1 MLLLGEKEGERATGP
16 WLGEENEVWGFGGW
30 VFNEGFTRGLHEAS
44 QPQLQRRP
52 FAWRASKSLAKHTS
66 NIPPTSGESRCLL

>member
-30 VFNEGFTRGLHEAS
+30 VFNEGFTGGPARSEPA
-44 QPQLQRRP
+44 PAAAP
-52 FAWRASKSLAKHTS
+52 AVCLACQQ
-66 NIPPTSGESRCLL
+66 IPG